1 MAPATF
7 DEFKAL
13 YEQPAEMAPDLPT
26 PMKGGNGPRFGAS
39 EAPVEHV
46 AGTDNVPLPRP
57 KAQRKATP
65 IGPAMPLPLDPEMA
79 ARVVAFAIEREA
91 IRARKEAG
99 QAAPWTDDPI
109 LSKGYFCN
117 VHREHDKVT
126 RWIADN
132 WRDPHRD
139 DPDLWFAMAVARC
152 INEPAALAELGWP
165 LPFDAEHMHSV
176 LAARQLRGDKVFR
189 TDAYKPPTPPQK
201 SMSTISF
208 LVKYV
213 LGQLWRDGET
223 LCPQSGETLRAY
235 SDRLRE
241 HYRIGPF
248 LAGQIIADL
257 KHVEPLRSASD
268 WWTFAVP
275 GPGSKRGLNRVCKRE
290 VDKSWSEPVWHATLL
305 QLGTEIAPQ
314 FEAANIARLDAQ
326 NLQNVLCE
334 FDKYERAR
342 DAGGKPS
349 RKYKS
354 AAAPK
359 STRAKKAPTAAK
371 PDVGPQG
378 IPFMITREL
387 RERLARVGFAEE
399 QIKNMLP
406 AEAWEHIRAAGKPS
420 AHVAPAAELPSERQ
434 PTQREGSKF
443 SNDSDKA
450 PDSTT
455 SRTVPAEPPSYI
467 LEADAKANTEPPP
480 ASPPPGGNAGGNG
493 AWRAGGSKSEA
504 ERDTYAKD
512 HAGEPF
518 NDTRLLQRGYQ
529 LTRVFDYTL
538 ADKTLLYWQNRYD
551 LKPDIPPLKERP
563 RKRFLPHRKVN
574 GQDVVGAGDR
584 HVLYNWPAVMRAGP
598 GGTVFAPEGESK
610 VDALTKAGWL
620 ATTVLSHDWAPECVA
635 ALTGYHVIILQD
647 HDREGEILANDAR
660 AKLAPVAASVR
671 IVPYP
676 HLWAHLS
683 LEQRG
688 GDAEPAPGEDI
699 KDWLDKRKGDA
710 AKLLDICREVPADG
724 IISAKPYQFPAEADI
739 PKWLWLYG
747 WHLLRSEVAGTAAM
761 GGTGKSTLSIVEAL
775 AMASGRALLG
785 PFVPTPLRVVLINL
799 EDTRNTM
806 DKRIAAVMRQY
817 DLTAADVG
825 NRLIVI
831 AKGEVKVKIAK
842 QRRSG
847 DVERNEQDIA
857 ALIRLMREHRADVL
871 SVDSFI
877 RTHRVNENDNSA
889 IQEVVECFEDVAV
902 EARRNAPCICGI
914 TRARAA
920 ATR

>member
-290 VDKSWSEPVWHATLL
+290 VDKSWSEPVWH
-305 QLGTEIAPQ
+305 GTCCSSEP
-314 FEAANIARLDAQ
+314 R
-326 NLQNVLCE
+326 
-334 FDKYERAR
+334 
-342 DAGGKPS
+342 S
-349 RKYKS
+349 RRS
-354 AAAPK
+354 
-359 STRAKKAPTAAK
+359 S
-371 PDVGPQG
+371 
-378 IPFMITREL
+378 
-387 RERLARVGFAEE
+387 
-399 QIKNMLP
+399 
-406 AEAWEHIRAAGKPS
+406 
-420 AHVAPAAELPSERQ
+420 
-434 PTQREGSKF
+434 
-443 SNDSDKA
+443 
-450 PDSTT
+450 
-455 SRTVPAEPPSYI
+455 
-467 LEADAKANTEPPP
+467 
-480 ASPPPGGNAGGNG
+480 
-493 AWRAGGSKSEA
+493 
-504 ERDTYAKD
+504 
-512 HAGEPF
+512 
-518 NDTRLLQRGYQ
+518 
-529 LTRVFDYTL
+529 
-538 ADKTLLYWQNRYD
+538 
-551 LKPDIPPLKERP
+551 RP
-563 RKRFLPHRKVN
+563 RTSLGWTRKTC
-574 GQDVVGAGDR
+574 R
-584 HVLYNWPAVMRAGP
+584 
-598 GGTVFAPEGESK
+598 TCFA
-610 VDALTKAGWL
+610 
-620 ATTVLSHDWAPECVA
+620 
-635 ALTGYHVIILQD
+635 
-647 HDREGEILANDAR
+647 N
-660 AKLAPVAASVR
+660 
-671 IVPYP
+671 
-676 HLWAHLS
+676 
-683 LEQRG
+683 
-688 GDAEPAPGEDI
+688 
-699 KDWLDKRKGDA
+699 
-710 AKLLDICREVPADG
+710 
-724 IISAKPYQFPAEADI
+724 
-739 PKWLWLYG
+739 
-747 WHLLRSEVAGTAAM
+747 
-761 GGTGKSTLSIVEAL
+761 STNT
-775 AMASGRALLG
+775 SGRAM
-785 PFVPTPLRVVLINL
+785 PAASPRA
-799 EDTRNTM
+799 NTN
-806 DKRIAAVMRQY
+806 RRRRQSP
-817 DLTAADVG
+817 
-825 NRLIVI
+825 R
-831 AKGEVKVKIAK
+831 
-842 QRRSG
+842 
-847 DVERNEQDIA
+847 
-857 ALIRLMREHRADVL
+857 
-871 SVDSFI
+871 
-877 RTHRVNENDNSA
+877 
-889 IQEVVECFEDVAV
+889 
-902 EARRNAPCICGI
+902 ARRKRRRQRSPTSGRKAF
-914 TRARAA
+914 RS
-920 ATR
+920 